1 MGLELWVELLI
12 LQTIIGYCFVIANDC
27 IGIYNIRDLNNMKGD
42 LTFVKAHKWIGRIE
56 TLFFYAITVQC
67 LLMIVPWKPIFL
79 DITSTVGI
87 HFMIGGIVGNIL
99 FGTKF
104 VIARFKKDTIYKYGQ
119 IFGPIGFLGW
129 SFSHWTALINY
140 YFHVVPAMSPE
151 IHFIPSSFLFA
162 AILPIP
168 IGISIF
174 LGVLVR
180 RGKTTEDKRFSI
192 HQLAFILHG
201 ITFGY
206 EGAAKELLGT
216 PALFKY
222 VVPKTYEFLEKMMH
236 ILGFDLKALEAMNL
250 NEAMDEFMKKAAQ
263 IGMAEKLKVKWES
276 DRSFTVESINCS
288 TAKVR
293 SAMKKEELENAV
305 CPWAIIAAS
314 IVNKITGKNLEMEPS
329 EFNEIG
335 AKTKLTLTD

>member
-1 MGLELWVELLI
+1 MLLWVELLI
-12 LQTIIGYCFVIANDC
+12 LQTLIGYCFVIANDS
-27 IGIYNIRDLNNMKGD
+27 IGLYNIRDLNNMKGD
-42 LTFVKAHKWIGRIE
+42 LTFVKAHKLIGRIE
-56 TLFFYAITVQC
+56 TVFFYAITVQC
-67 LLMIVPWKPIFL
+67 LLMIVPWKAAFT

-87 HFMIGGIVGNIL
+87 HFMIGGIVGNAL

-104 VIARFKKDTIYKYGQ
+104 VIAAFKKNLIYKYGQ
-119 IFGPIGFLGW
+119 IIGPIGFVGW
-129 SFSHWTALINY
+129 SFAHWTALINY
-140 YFHVVPAMSPE
+140 YYHVVPAMSPE

-168 IGISIF
+168 IGICIF
-174 LGVLVR
+174 LIVLVR
-180 RGKTTEDKRFSI
+180 RGSAAGKSRFSV

-222 VVPKTYEFLEKMMH
+222 VVPKTYEFLEKMMYL
-236 ILGFDLKALEAMNL
+236 IGFDMKALESMNL
-250 NEAMDEFMKKAAQ
+250 NQAMDEFLKRAAA
-263 IGMAEKLKVKWES
+263 IGMAEKIKVKWES
-276 DRSFTVESINCS
+276 DRIFTVESINCS
-288 TAKVR
+288 TSKVR
-293 SAMKKEELENAV
+293 SAMKTEELINAV

-314 IVNKITGKNLEMEPS
+314 IANKITGKNLEMEPS

-335 AKTKLTLTD
+335 AKTRLKITD